1 MKQYLKLFIA
11 AFTAVVGISMLA
23 ACGGDD
29 DKPTPEPNKEY
40 TKGTFY
46 FCYGTLES
54 ELDIAY
60 FKFKFTYIDEK
71 GNEKSQEV
79 VATKKDFSEN
89 IPDPTLQTQ
98 KDMRY
103 FKYPIRISSL
113 PSSVKCETQIIL
125 NNESLTK
132 EKYDIAQS
140 MFIYFQ
146 PDGSTLAQTWST
158 SSLTRYTGVQADKV
172 QNVFEILQKSSTKTF
187 LIQKSG
193 AVSLYN

>member
-1 MKQYLKLFIA
+1 
-11 AFTAVVGISMLA
+11 MLA

-46 FCYGTLES
+46 FCYGTLVS

-79 VATKKDFSEN
+79 VASKEGFSEN

-98 KDMRY
+98 KDLRY

-132 EKYDIAQS
+132 DKYDIAQS

>member
-11 AFTAVVGISMLA
+11 AFTAVVGISMLT
-23 ACGGDD
+23 ACGDD
-29 DKPTPEPNKEY
+29 DNPTPEPSKEY

-79 VATKKDFSEN
+79 VASKKDFSEN
-89 IPDPTLQTQ
+89 IPDPALQTH
-98 KDMRY
+98 KDLKY
-103 FKYPIRISSL
+103 FKYPIRISRL

-125 NNESLTK
+125 NKESLTK
-132 EKYDIAQS
+132 EKYDIAQTL
-140 MFIYFQ
+140 FIYFQ
-146 PDGSTLAQTWST
+146 PDGSKLAQTWST
-158 SSLTRYTGVQADKV
+158 ISSTRYTGVQADKV
-172 QNVFEILQKSSTKTF
+172 QSVLERLQKSTTKTF

-193 AVSLYN
+193 AVSL

>member
-46 FCYGTLES
+46 FCYGTLVS

-79 VATKKDFSEN
+79 VASKDGFSEN

-98 KDMRY
+98 KDLRY

-172 QNVFEILQKSSTKTF
+172 QNVFDILQKSSTKTF

>member
-46 FCYGTLES
+46 FCYGTLVS

-79 VATKKDFSEN
+79 VASKDGFSEN

-98 KDMRY
+98 KDLRY

>member
-1 MKQYLKLFIA
+1 
-11 AFTAVVGISMLA
+11 MLA
-23 ACGGDD
+23 ACGGNDD
-29 DKPTPEPNKEY
+29 NPTPEPNKEY

-46 FCYGTLES
+46 FCYGTLVS

-79 VATKKDFSEN
+79 VASKEGFSEK

-98 KDMRY
+98 KDLRY

-125 NNESLTK
+125 NKESLTK
-132 EKYDIAQS
+132 DKYDIAQA

-158 SSLTRYTGVQADKV
+158 NSLTRYTGVQADKV

>member
-46 FCYGTLES
+46 FCYGTLVS

-79 VATKKDFSEN
+79 VASKEGFSEK

-98 KDMRY
+98 KDLRY

-125 NNESLTK
+125 NKESLTK
-132 EKYDIAQS
+132 DKYDIAQS

>member
-46 FCYGTLES
+46 FCYGTLVS

-79 VATKKDFSEN
+79 VASKEGFSEN

-98 KDMRY
+98 KDLRY

>member
-46 FCYGTLES
+46 FCYGTLVS

-79 VATKKDFSEN
+79 VASKDGFSEK

-98 KDMRY
+98 KDLRY

-125 NNESLTK
+125 NKESLTK
-132 EKYDIAQS
+132 DKYDIAQA

-158 SSLTRYTGVQADKV
+158 NSLTRYTGVQADKV